1 MHQSLVGWEIG
12 KNFNMNL
19 LMNLLWLFFG
29 GWTTAVSWFL
39 SSFFM
44 VISIIGIPWARAA
57 FNIGLLNLWPFGSE
71 VRNRKNLSGEDI
83 GTGFLGFIGNV
94 LWFLFCGWW
103 LALVH
108 LGWALLLGITII
120 GIPFAIQHL
129 KLAKISLAPIG
140 KAIIF
145 SL

>member
-1 MHQSLVGWEIG
+1 M
-12 KNFNMNL
+12 NF
-19 LMNLLWLFFG
+19 LMNILWLVCG
-29 GWTTAVSWFL
+29 GWTTAISWFV

-44 VISIIGIPWARAA
+44 VISIVGIPWARAA

-71 VRNRKNLSGEDI
+71 VLNRRQLTGKDM

-94 LWFLFCGWW
+94 VWLIFGGWW

-108 LGWALLLGITII
+108 LFWAFILGVTII

-129 KLAKISLAPIG
+129 KLFKISLFPIG
-140 KAIIF
+140 KAIVF
-145 SL
+145 K

>member
-1 MHQSLVGWEIG
+1 M
-12 KNFNMNL
+12 NF
-19 LMNLLWLFFG
+19 LMNILWLVCG
-29 GWTTAVSWFL
+29 GWTTAISWFV

-44 VISIIGIPWARAA
+44 VISIVGIPWARAA

-71 VRNRKNLSGEDI
+71 VMNRRQLTGKDM

-94 LWFLFCGWW
+94 VWFIFGGWW

-108 LGWALLLGITII
+108 LFWAFILGVTII

-129 KLAKISLAPIG
+129 KLFKISLFPIG
-140 KAIIF
+140 KAIVF
-145 SL
+145 K